1 MKPILVKL
9 ITTVFLSVFVFTN
22 THAQTIKLVN
32 PSFEEIPQDAT
43 MPAGWHS
50 CKNGTTPDILPGF
63 WGVTTEA
70 FDGDTY
76 MGLITRDNGT
86 WESVEQRLSE
96 PLKKGECYAF
106 DVKLCYSKQYA
117 GYNLPLKL
125 RIWGSET
132 KCSRDQL
139 LAETDFVKHTYWK
152 KYELNFHVKKN
163 INYIIIEAHYADGV
177 FIPYKGNILV
187 DDISEIELC
196 KRASLN

>member
-1 MKPILVKL
+1 MKFIINYFLTTAILLLLVQ
-9 ITTVFLSVFVFTN
+9 SN
-22 THAQTIKLVN
+22 SSAQTINLVN

-50 CKNGTTPDILPGF
+50 CKQGTTPDIMPGP
-63 WGVTTEA
+63 WGVKTEA
-70 FDGDTY
+70 FDGETY
-76 MGLITRDNGT
+76 MGLITRENGT

-96 PLKKGECYAF
+96 PLKKGECYTF

-125 RIWGSET
+125 RVWGSET

-139 LAETDFVKHTYWK
+139 LEETDFVKHTYWK

-177 FIPYKGNILV
+177 FIPYKGNILI
-187 DDISEIELC
+187 DDISAIEMC
-196 KRASLN
+196 KRASL